1 MARYISLII
10 LLMALSFLCVSA
22 TAQTQKTMSVQV
34 KETQLRVKPSY
45 LGKIVV
51 RAPYGARVTI
61 LEERGDWKRAAYGS
75 YRGWMHKSSLTTKRI
90 VLTAGK
96 TSQTGTVG
104 QDEIAL
110 AGKGFNKEV
119 ENRYRAN
126 NRNLDYTWINRMEA
140 FSVTSQ
146 QIDSFVSEGRLSLG
160 NEGG

>member
-1 MARYISLII
+1 MARYISLVIF
-10 LLMALSFLCVSA
+10 LVALSFLCISA

-34 KETQLRVKPSY
+34 KETQLRAKPSY

-61 LEERGDWKRAAYGS
+61 LEERGNWKRAVYGN
-75 YRGWMHKSSLTTKRI
+75 YRGWVHASSLTTKRI

-96 TSQTGTVG
+96 TSQAGTVG

-140 FSVTSQ
+140 FDVTLEQ
-146 QIDSFVSEGRLSLG
+146 VDSFVSEGRLSLG